1 MTAAGTNTLLAA
13 IKVLYTGRQLAVARH
28 QLRLVVGY
36 IKDLAKVWPQGRHNL
51 LEVQTIAQE
60 VLAPKRQT
68 QNQMQNQSQYGATRV
83 SNWEGTAAKAR
94 QTQAQ
99 TQTQTQATP
108 GTATNFESC
117 IDAASLENWSNAA
130 TVDFQSQAQED
141 VEPFWSL
148 SNDFQSDIP
157 IWFSSCS

>member
-13 IKVLYTGRQLAVARH
+13 IKALYSGRQLAVARH

-36 IKDLAKVWPQGRHNL
+36 IKDLAKVWPQGQHNL

-60 VLAPKRQT
+60 VLAPKRQSQDQI
-68 QNQMQNQSQYGATRV
+68 QNQNQYRATMV
-83 SNWEGTAAKAR
+83 SNWEGTVAKPR
-94 QTQAQ
+94 Q

-108 GTATNFESC
+108 SPDTNFASC
-117 IDAASLENWSNAA
+117 IDAASLENWSNAT
-130 TVDFQSQAQED
+130 TVDFESQSREG

-148 SNDFQSDIP
+148 SNDFQPDIP